1 MDQSDNYSDRLWDF
15 QPFFAFPSIFRLR
28 EFRSEGEL
36 FDARGPVHRGEGS
49 RFEVPGMNRRPSS
62 PLRVPL
68 PEAVERGAR
77 LWTALPDSLRQPPGP
92 SLERIKISTTAER
105 IVDLPWECLSR
116 DGLPLALD
124 PNVRLVRS
132 VPVRYPVPPLTMT
145 PPIRVLLAVT
155 NPKDERLLQAGWEM
169 HTVTPENIP
178 GYQVQQVQE
187 PTPEA
192 LRRQLAS
199 FQPHV
204 VHYIGHSACEAGQG
218 HLILH
223 DDRQFSY
230 WLGAAELAAM
240 LPATVRLLCLSTCFS
255 ARNYDLRGL
264 IHLAHA
270 SSDVALP
277 SVVANVLPLDTGSQP
292 VIKAFWN
299 AFYSVLMEDCGDVT
313 SALHEGRR
321 AAAAADA
328 VFADWASFAL
338 VIRDVTGWGLRVQHA
353 AQDLKRKEAELEA
366 FFASRLANNLSHQ
379 SATLPPEAQKTLL
392 EHSRAAASEA
402 DSALS
407 SYGGFDLPRTK
418 RR

>member
-1 MDQSDNYSDRLWDF
+1 MPDYADRLWDF

-28 EFRSEGEL
+28 EFRSEEEL
-36 FDARGPVHRGEGS
+36 FDARGPVRRDEGS
-49 RFEVPGMNRRPSS
+49 RFEIPGMTRRPGS
-62 PLRVPL
+62 PTRLPF
-68 PEAVERGAR
+68 PEAVERGSR
-77 LWTALPDSLRQPPGP
+77 LWSALPDALRRGPGP
-92 SLERIKISTTAER
+92 SLDRIKISTTAER

-132 VPVRYPVPPLTMT
+132 VPVRYSVPPLTVV
-145 PPIRVLLAVT
+145 PPIRVLIAVT
-155 NPKDERLLQAGWEM
+155 NPKDERLLQADWET
-169 HTVTPENIP
+169 HTVAPENLP
-178 GYQVQQVQE
+178 GYEVQHSQE
-187 PTPEA
+187 PTPGA
-192 LRRQLAS
+192 LRRHLAS

-223 DDRQFSY
+223 DDRQYSY
-230 WLGAAELAAM
+230 WLGAAELAAL

-270 SSDVALP
+270 ASDVALP
-277 SVVANVLPLDTGSQP
+277 SVVTNVLPLEASSQP
-292 VIKAFWN
+292 TIRAFWN
-299 AFYSVLMEDCGDVT
+299 AFYSVLMEDCGDMT
-313 SALHEGRR
+313 SAVHEGRR

-328 VFADWASFAL
+328 AFADWASFAL
-338 VIRDVTGWGLRVQHA
+338 VIRDVTGWGLRIQHA

-366 FFASRLANNLSHQ
+366 LFASRLANNLSYQ

-407 SYGGFDLPRTK
+407 SFGGFDLPRTK